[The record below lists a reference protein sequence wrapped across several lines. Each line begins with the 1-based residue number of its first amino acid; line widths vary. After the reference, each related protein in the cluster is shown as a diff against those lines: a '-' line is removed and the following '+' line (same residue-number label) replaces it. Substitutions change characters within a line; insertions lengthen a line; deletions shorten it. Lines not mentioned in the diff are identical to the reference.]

1 MSSMLD
7 KGLNASPGGAVVGTG
22 GAASTGGPR
31 PGRTWRQRLS
41 RFDLKASPYIYIS
54 PFFLLFA
61 LVGLFPLVYTF
72 YVALH
77 DWDLLSGKE
86 SFVGL
91 ENFSTALS
99 DPTFW
104 NSVTNTVSIFALSTI
119 PQLIGALVIAAL
131 LDQQIRARTTWRM
144 GVLLPYVV
152 TPVAVALIFSSI
164 FRNAGDTSLANNIVE
179 MLGFDPIEWKRE
191 RIPSHIAIAS
201 MVNWRWTGYNAL
213 IILSAMQA
221 VPRDLYEA
229 AAIDGAGP
237 VRRFFSVTLPNIR
250 PTLLFVIV
258 TATVYGLQIFAEPR
272 LYDVSNAGGIG
283 GADRQFQTT
292 VLYLWEL
299 AFFRRN
305 LGRASAVA
313 WLLFLLIVC
322 IGLVNFFISKRLV
335 AGDEGPRLT
344 RAERR
349 AIKRANEARKAVAR

>member
-1 MSSMLD
+1 MLE
-7 KGLNASPGGAVVGTG
+7 KSPSEAVLETTEGTEYDR
-22 GAASTGGPR
+22 R
-31 PGRTWRQRLS
+31 PTRSWRQRLG
-41 RFDLKASPYIYIS
+41 RFDLKASPYFYIS

-61 LVGLFPLVYTF
+61 LVGLFPLVFTL
-72 YVALH
+72 YVAMH

-86 SFVGL
+86 AFVGL
-91 ENFSTALS
+91 ENFQTALG
-99 DPTFW
+99 DDFFW
-104 NSVTNTVSIFALSTI
+104 NSIVNTISIFLLSTI
-119 PQLIGALVIAAL
+119 PQLIGALIIAAL
-131 LDQQIRARTTWRM
+131 LDQEIRARTSWRM

-164 FRNAGDTSLANNIVE
+164 FRNAGDASLANNIVDI
-179 MLGFDPIEWKRE
+179 LGFEQIEWKRE
-191 RIPSHIAIAS
+191 RVPSHLAIAT

-213 IILSAMQA
+213 ILLAAMQA

-237 VRRFFSVTLPNIR
+237 VRRFFSVTIPSIR
-250 PTLLFVIV
+250 PTVIFVIV

-283 GADRQFQTT
+283 GSERQFQTT

-313 WLLFLLIVC
+313 WLLFILIVC
-322 IGLVNFFISKRLV
+322 IGLINFLISRRI
-335 AGDEGPRLT
+335 ATGDGPQLSRK
-344 RAERR
+344 ERR
-349 AIKRANEARKAVAR
+349 ALARAEANRKAAD

>member
-1 MSSMLD
+1 MSSMLE
-7 KGLNASPGGAVVGTG
+7 KSPSEAVLETSEGAEYDG
-22 GAASTGGPR
+22 R
-31 PGRTWRQRLS
+31 PTRSWRQRLG
-41 RFDLKASPYIYIS
+41 RFDLKASPYFYIS

-61 LVGLFPLVYTF
+61 LVGLFPLVFTL
-72 YVALH
+72 YVAMH

-86 SFVGL
+86 AFVGL
-91 ENFSTALS
+91 ENFQTALG
-99 DPTFW
+99 DDFFW
-104 NSVTNTVSIFALSTI
+104 NSIVNTISIFLLSTI
-119 PQLIGALVIAAL
+119 PQLIGALIIAAL
-131 LDQQIRARTTWRM
+131 LDQEIRARTTWRM

-164 FRNAGDTSLANNIVE
+164 FRNAGDASLANNIVDI
-179 MLGFDPIEWKRE
+179 LGFEQIEWKRE
-191 RIPSHIAIAS
+191 RVPSHLAIAT

-213 IILSAMQA
+213 ILLAAMQA

-237 VRRFFSVTLPNIR
+237 VRRFFSVTIPSIR
-250 PTLLFVIV
+250 PTVIFVIV

-283 GADRQFQTT
+283 GSERQFQTT

-313 WLLFLLIVC
+313 WLLFILIVC
-322 IGLVNFFISKRLV
+322 IGLINFLISRRI
-335 AGDEGPRLT
+335 ATGDGPQLSRK
-344 RAERR
+344 ERR
-349 AIKRANEARKAVAR
+349 ALARAEANRKAAD